1 MLSWHLTVL
10 SNVCADAHHS
20 VLSRVSE
27 VPIVSADLVGGDSE
41 FQRIVSANENDL
53 SMMSRLMSG
62 GGTWLL

>member
-10 SNVCADAHHS
+10 SNVCVDAHSS

-41 FQRIVSANENDL
+41 FQRIVSANENEL
-53 SMMSRLMSG
+53 SMSRLMSG